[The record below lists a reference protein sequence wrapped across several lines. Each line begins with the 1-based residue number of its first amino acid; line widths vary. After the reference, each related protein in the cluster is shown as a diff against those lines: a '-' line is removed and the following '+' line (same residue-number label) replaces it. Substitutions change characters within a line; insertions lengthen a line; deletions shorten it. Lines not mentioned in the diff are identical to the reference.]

1 MICDKCAYGSINIF
15 GDRSCNYHNIN
26 PSGKCVQEIIK
37 QENKEYFENREEV
50 KKMTFKQLQ
59 EELVNSM
66 KSKDKVRKAVI
77 SDIMSTAKNMAIEAG
92 CKDDIKDE
100 IVEKAILKVKKICQE
115 QIDTCP
121 ADRID
126 TLNNYKANM
135 IIINEFAPK
144 MMNENEVREA
154 VSEILSAGPDIGITN
169 IGSAMKICNL
179 HLKGKADGKMISTIV
194 KEIFKA

>member
-126 TLNNYKANM
+126 ILNNYKANM

-144 MMNENEVREA
+144 MMNEDEVREA

>member
-1 MICDKCAYGSINIF
+1 MICDRCAYGSIDTF

-66 KSKDKVRKAVI
+66 KSKDKMRKAVI
-77 SDIMSTAKNMAIEAG
+77 SDIMSTAKNVAIEAG
-92 CKDDIKDE
+92 CKDNIKDE
-100 IVEKAILKVKKICQE
+100 IVEKAILKAKKTCQE

-121 ADRID
+121 VDRID
-126 TLNNYKANM
+126 ILNNYKANM

-144 MMNENEVREA
+144 MMNEDEVREA

>member
-1 MICDKCAYGSINIF
+1 MICDRCAYGSIDTF

-26 PSGKCVQEIIK
+26 PSGECVQEIIK
-37 QENKEYFENREEV
+37 RENKECFKNREEI

-92 CKDDIKDE
+92 CKDNIKNE
-100 IVEKAILKVKKICQE
+100 IVEKAILKAKKTCQE

-121 ADRID
+121 VDRVD
-126 TLNNYKANM
+126 TLNNYKTNM
-135 IIINEFAPK
+135 TIINEFAPK
-144 MMNENEVREA
+144 MMTEDEVRKA
-154 VSEILSAGPDIGITN
+154 VAEILSAGLDVGITN
-169 IGSAMKICNL
+169 IGSAMKVCNL
-179 HLKGKADGKMISTIV
+179 HLKGKADGKMVSTIV